1 MFPLLPILT
10 SVAGLIIK
18 WTKNKKKQILI
29 HVHRDLIEMETKKWP
44 KQAAF
49 IFFRQRNNKFVKN

>member
-18 WTKNKKKQILI
+18 WTKNKKKRILI
-29 HVHRDLIEMETKKWP
+29 HVHGGLIEMEPQT
-44 KQAAF
+44 
-49 IFFRQRNNKFVKN
+49 